1 MKIRGYL
8 TFSERRNLAVA
19 LAGLSVFLMTVVPGF
34 TQGATDVLPSTGQPK
49 NQVVAT
55 IPVGAW
61 PSAVV
66 VNGNSTLVYVAN
78 TVSQSVSVIYAAT
91 NTVATTI
98 SSVGYNPIAIAI
110 TPDSN
115 TLYVG
120 NATPLGDLVVS
131 VVDTPTNTVIKTI
144 DLGSLGMAFSG
155 LQIAV
160 SPDGKKA
167 YVATGYPGKGVA
179 VIDTATNLVSG
190 TIKINDGR
198 VWGAPAP
205 NGVAFSSSGRV
216 AYVTS
221 AGNRSSGQVRCFVSN
236 IDSASERQIDATGPL
251 RNSGL
256 GGEVNIHGR
265 MLYIASYTDTD
276 VVVFDTRSK
285 TVVKS
290 VPVGGYVESEAL
302 TPEGKYLYVTY
313 SPAYSSD
320 KVATFDTA
328 TSKSVG
334 SPLQVG
340 QGASGLAVAPNGL
353 YAYVTNSVDDTV
365 SVIDISIQ

>member
-55 IPVGAW
+55 IPVGAF
-61 PSAVV
+61 PGAVV

-78 TVSQSVSVIYAAT
+78 TISQTVSVIYAAT

-98 SSVGYNPIAIAI
+98 PVGIHPSAMAI
-110 TPDSN
+110 TPDAS
-115 TLYVG
+115 TLYVASSVAWG
-120 NATPLGDLVVS
+120 GDLIVS
-131 VVDTPTNTVIKTI
+131 VVATPTNTVIKTV
-144 DLGSLGMAFSG
+144 DLGPFGMAGNG

-160 SPDGKKA
+160 SPDGKKV
-167 YVATGYPGKGVA
+167 YVATGYPDKGVA
-179 VIDTATNLVSG
+179 VVDTATNMVSG

-198 VWGAPAP
+198 VWGAPTP
-205 NGVAFSSSGRV
+205 NGVAFSSSGRF

-221 AGNRSSGQVRCFVSN
+221 WGNRSSGQVRSFVSK
-236 IDSASERQIDATGPL
+236 IDTASERQIAATGPL
-251 RNSGL
+251 RIAGLSGD
-256 GGEVNIHGR
+256 VHIHGH

-276 VVVFDTRSK
+276 VVVFDTRSNV
-285 TVVKS
+285 VVKR
-290 VPVGGYVESEAL
+290 VPVGAPLASEAL
-302 TPEGKYLYVTY
+302 TPDGKYLYVTFNTG
-313 SPAYSSD
+313 PPNVE
-320 KVATFDTA
+320 VATFNTA
-328 TSKSVG
+328 TYAWVG
-334 SPLQVG
+334 SVQAG
-340 QGASGLAVAPNGL
+340 RGAYALAVAPNGL
-353 YAYVTNSVDDTV
+353 YAYVTNTGDDTV